1 MDAIESEL
9 RGLLDGGTFNRNK
22 LLLMLKE
29 LQTETEKKQLR
40 GTRTTYKVPAPPVTR
55 YKEIKRN
62 FICRHCGA
70 RFSSITQLLPKE
82 SIPAV
87 NEKGESFIIDAKSPC
102 EIDCYV
108 GSCEHCKDFVQT
120 LDRSELETR
129 YIAIIHKYGIY
140 THQEHRPSK
149 PMEIRL

>member
-29 LQTETEKKQLR
+29 LQTETERKQLR
-40 GTRTTYKVPAPPVTR
+40 GTRTTNKVPAPPVTR

-108 GSCEHCKDFVQT
+108 GSCTHCAEFVHT
-120 LDRSELETR
+120 LERADLEVR

-140 THQEHRPSK
+140 THQEHRP
-149 PMEIRL
+149 